1 MPSDNRD
8 KEKMVEVYRDM
19 DTVKEALDL
28 DGQPFHAE
36 VRGNGVMFVYPQL
49 EEDVE

>member
-1 MPSDNRD
+1 
-8 KEKMVEVYRDM
+8 MVEVYRDI

-36 VRGNGVMFVYPQL
+36 VRGNGVMFAYPQL
-49 EEDVE
+49 EGEEQ